1 MSFISDTDR
10 QKIRDEYFS
19 KLEDNVKLVYFT
31 QENECM
37 TCSAMNILYNDI
49 AKMSEKITLEVY
61 DFVKDEKQKQLY
73 GIDKI
78 PALAVVGKKD
88 YGVRFFGSPIGYEFT
103 PLILSIIDVS
113 LGRTSLAPPIKAKL
127 KDIQKPVHIQV
138 FTSPTCPL
146 CPTMVKMA
154 HNFAIE
160 NEHIRADM
168 VETTEFIHLTIKYD
182 VQGVPKTVINE
193 TSEVLGLVTPVELM
207 LKIIKDL
214 GKSAQMHIQ

>member
-19 KLEDNVKLVYFT
+19 KLEEDVKLVYFT

-37 TCSAMNILYNDI
+37 TCNAMNMLYSDI
-49 AKMSEKITLEVY
+49 AKMSDKINLEVY
-61 DFVKDEKQKQLY
+61 DFVKDVEKKKLY
-73 GIDKI
+73 DIDKI

-88 YGVRFFGSPIGYEFT
+88 YGVRFYGSPIGYEFT

-113 LGRTSLAPPIKAKL
+113 LGKTSLAPPIKTKL
-127 KDIQKPVHIQV
+127 KDIDKPVHIQV

-160 NEHIRADM
+160 NDNIRADM

-182 VQGVPKTVINE
+182 VQGVPKTIINE
-193 TSEVLGLVTPVELM
+193 TSEVVGLVTPVVL
-207 LKIIKDL
+207 LQKIIKDL
-214 GKSAQMHIQ
+214 GEAAQMHIQ